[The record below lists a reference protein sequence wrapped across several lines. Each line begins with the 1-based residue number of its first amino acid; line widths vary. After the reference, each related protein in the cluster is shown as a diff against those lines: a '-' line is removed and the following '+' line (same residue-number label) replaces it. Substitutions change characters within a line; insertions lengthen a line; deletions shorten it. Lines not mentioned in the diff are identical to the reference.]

1 MVTCLSSGRAGSN
14 SVRRAFLKSEP
25 VPDFATH
32 SSLVFGEFSAR
43 LPWNTSPLAFAADFI
58 TLHADE
64 FSKHPVSYGHL
75 HSRL

>member
-1 MVTCLSSGRAGSN
+1 
-14 SVRRAFLKSEP
+14 VRRAFLKSEP

-64 FSKHPVSYGHL
+64 YSKHPVSYRPFALMLVIGAGL
-75 HSRL
+75 RVVA